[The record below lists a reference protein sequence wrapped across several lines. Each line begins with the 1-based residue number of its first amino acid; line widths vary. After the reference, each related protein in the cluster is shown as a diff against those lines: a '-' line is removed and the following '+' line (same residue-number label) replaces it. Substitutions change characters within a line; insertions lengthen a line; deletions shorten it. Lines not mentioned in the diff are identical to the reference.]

1 MVDLLTRAGSLPFS
15 VALALMLMFALLQI
29 VGAGDFL
36 GGDADVDAHAGVHA
50 HGGIDAGLLS
60 VLGIGRVPFL
70 MWLMLLLTVFGL
82 VGISAQEL
90 LLSLTGHT
98 WSAWLVAPV
107 VGLASLPVTGML
119 SRGLGRIIPQDET
132 TAIDISALVGRE
144 AEILV
149 GTATPGS
156 PARGRVVDFH
166 GQPTM
171 SWSSLT
177 STANASYRAKRSC
190 WSAAMA
196 TYSRASPGAT
206 TIFRALTE
214 LRMGNSGSVR
224 LKH

>member
-1 MVDLLTRAGSLPFS
+1 MLELLTRAGSLPFS

-36 GGDADVDAHAGVHA
+36 GGDADVDVHGGVHA
-50 HGGIDAGLLS
+50 HGGLDAGLLS

-90 LLSLTGHT
+90 LLALTGQT

-107 VGLASLPVTGML
+107 VGLAALPITGAL

-132 TAIDISALVGRE
+132 TAIDVSMLVGRE

-149 GTATPGS
+149 GTAAVGN
-156 PARGRVVDFH
+156 PARGRVFDH
-166 GQPTM
+166 YGQAHNVMVEPD
-171 SWSSLT
+171 
-177 STANASYRAKRSC
+177 
-190 WSAAMA
+190 MA
-196 TYSRASPGAT
+196 DQRFVQGEKV
-206 TIFRALTE
+206 L
-214 LRMGNSGSVR
+214 LVR
-224 LKH
+224 REGDLFKAIARGDHYLPRLD

>member
-1 MVDLLTRAGSLPFS
+1 MLELLTRAGSLPFS

-36 GGDADVDAHAGVHA
+36 GGDADVDIHA

-82 VGISAQEL
+82 VGIAAQEL
-90 LLSLTGHT
+90 LLALTGHT

-107 VGLASLPVTGML
+107 VGLAALPITGAL

-132 TAIDISALVGRE
+132 TAIDVTMLVGRE

-149 GTATPGS
+149 GTATEGN
-156 PARGRVVDFH
+156 PARGRVFDH
-166 GQPTM
+166 YGQAHNVMVEPD
-171 SWSSLT
+171 
-177 STANASYRAKRSC
+177 
-190 WSAAMA
+190 
-196 TYSRASPGAT
+196 T
-206 TIFRALTE
+206 TDQRFVQGEKVLLVRREGE
-214 LRMGNSGSVR
+214 LFKAIARGDHYLPR
-224 LKH
+224 LD

>member
-166 GQPTM
+166 GQPHNVM
-171 SWSSLT
+171 VEPDEHGQRFVQGEKVL
-177 STANASYRAKRSC
+177 
-190 WSAAMA
+190 
-196 TYSRASPGAT
+196 
-206 TIFRALTE
+206 L
-214 LRMGNSGSVR
+214 VR
-224 LKH
+224 RDGDVFKGIARGDHYLPRLD